1 MTVALILT
9 LLAWFGIIAG
19 VFLGQSR
26 APSAH
31 IAATGGGLLF
41 GMALFWLLPEMA
53 EAIGWPAAL
62 LLIAFGC
69 AVLWVL
75 DQTLLH
81 RGHHGHDH
89 GHSHSGGIAV
99 PLLIAAAVHSL
110 IDGWSVQ
117 VFSREALADV
127 AVPLGLALHKIP
139 EGVALGLLT
148 RKSVSSAWKALTL
161 AGLVEA
167 MTLVGA
173 WIEPRADVSGKA
185 LFGAGWSQMVLGIVA
200 GTFLYLG
207 LHTAVPARRK
217 RGIVPVFLS
226 GTALVGIAALVHRY
240 LGLA

>member
-1 MTVALILT
+1 MTIALVLT
-9 LLAWFGIIAG
+9 LLAWAGIIAG

-26 APSAH
+26 APSGH
-31 IAATGGGLLF
+31 IAAAGGGLLF

-53 EAIGWPAAL
+53 ETVGWPGAL

-81 RGHHGHDH
+81 RHNHNHGQ
-89 GHSHSGGIAV
+89 SGAVAV
-99 PLLIAAAVHSL
+99 PLLVAAAVHSL

-117 VFSREALADV
+117 VFSREALANV

-148 RKSVSSAWKALTL
+148 RKSVSSAWKALVL
-161 AGLVEA
+161 AGSVEA
-167 MTLVGA
+167 VTLVGA
-173 WIEPRADVSGKA
+173 WIEPRAELSGTA
-185 LFGAGWSQMVLGIVA
+185 LFGAGWSQIVLGIVA

-207 LHTAVPARRK
+207 LHTAVPARSK
-217 RGIVPVFLS
+217 RGIVPVFLL
-226 GTALVGIAALVHRY
+226 AAAIAGIAALLHRY

>member
-1 MTVALILT
+1 LT
-9 LLAWFGIIAG
+9 LLAWAGIIAG

-31 IAATGGGLLF
+31 IAAAGGGLLF

-53 EAIGWPAAL
+53 ETVGWPAAL
-62 LLIAFGC
+62 LLITFGC

-75 DQTLLH
+75 DRTLLH
-81 RGHHGHDH
+81 RHNHNHGQ
-89 GHSHSGGIAV
+89 SGAVAV
-99 PLLIAAAVHSL
+99 PLLAAAAVHSL

-117 VFSREALADV
+117 VFSREALAEV

-148 RKSVSSAWKALTL
+148 RKSVSTAWKALTL
-161 AGLVEA
+161 AGAVEA

-173 WIEPRADVSGKA
+173 WIEPRADLSGKA
-185 LFGAGWSQMVLGIVA
+185 LFGAGWSEMVLGIVA

-207 LHTAVPARRK
+207 LHTMVPARGR
-217 RGIVPVFLS
+217 RGILPVFLS
-226 GTALVGIAALVHRY
+226 GTASVGIAALLHRY

>member
-9 LLAWFGIIAG
+9 LLAWSGIIAG

-31 IAATGGGLLF
+31 IAAAGGGLLF

-53 EAIGWPAAL
+53 EAVGWPAAL

-81 RGHHGHDH
+81 RGHHGH
-89 GHSHSGGIAV
+89 GHPHTEGVAV
-99 PLLIAAAVHSL
+99 PLLVAAAVHSL

-148 RKSVSSAWKALTL
+148 RKSVASAWKALML
-161 AGLVEA
+161 AGVVEA

-185 LFGAGWSQMVLGIVA
+185 LFGAGWSEMVLGIVA

-217 RGIVPVFLS
+217 RGIVPVFVG